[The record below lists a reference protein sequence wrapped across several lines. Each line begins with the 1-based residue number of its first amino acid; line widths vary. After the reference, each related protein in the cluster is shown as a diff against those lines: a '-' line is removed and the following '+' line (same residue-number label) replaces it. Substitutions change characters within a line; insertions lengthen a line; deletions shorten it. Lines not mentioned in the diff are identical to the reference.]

1 MYVIILHLIF
11 YIGAIMA
18 RSSKLVDK
26 ELISKAVSG
35 LKLMG
40 NYGKLSIKLKAL
52 IACEENSIT
61 DVSKIFG
68 VSRYTLNEWINTLKN
83 GEISDLDIKQ
93 GRGRD
98 AIISELYHPTIKS
111 WLMCNPQLTTDEVR
125 EMIGKNLGIVI
136 GRTATYNLIKK
147 LGLSYI
153 TPRPSHYK
161 KDISTHDA
169 FKKNFRKR

>member
-1 MYVIILHLIF
+1 
-11 YIGAIMA
+11 MA

-35 LKLMG
+35 LKMMG

-52 IACEENSIT
+52 IACGENSIT

-68 VSRYTLNEWINTLKN
+68 VSRYALNEWINTLKN
-83 GEISDLDIKQ
+83 GEVSDLDIKQ
-93 GRGRD
+93 GRGRGS
-98 AIISELYHPTIKS
+98 IISELHHPTIKS
-111 WLMCNPQLTTDEVR
+111 WLMNNPQLTTDDVR
-125 EMIGKNLGIVI
+125 GMICKNLGIAI

-153 TPRPSHYK
+153 TPRPRHHK
-161 KDISTHDA
+161 KDMTTHDA
-169 FKKNFRKR
+169 FKKTSRKGKKQ